1 MSGVRSQGL
10 AIPGPVFFQ
19 KDSDLPSVATIEPIL
34 VDILLIFGVAAI
46 ARYVAAAR
54 PRLPYTIVL
63 VLAGVS
69 VGVLGVNFQIEL
81 THDLILF
88 VIIPTILFFGGLQ
101 LDIETF
107 RRHLPWIGLLV
118 VVGLPAAVVLMG
130 VVNWYLLGF
139 PLIIA
144 LLLASMLYP
153 LDPVAV
159 LSVFKEM
166 NADERLV
173 GIIEGE
179 TLFDDGVAVV
189 LFSTLLALF
198 QDGYRTDE
206 ELLAFLSPRQLGAIG
221 VDLLV
226 VSLGGMVVGGIAG
239 YAVYRF
245 RRHAVDDHLT
255 GLLLTILAAYGSMLL
270 AEHYLH
276 VSGVLATVAAG
287 IIIGATGSS
296 KHMTDEI
303 SGFIESV
310 WDEGEFLANTVVYL
324 LIGSQVHVNH
334 FIRYAD
340 LIAFGTVVVL
350 LARAVVV
357 YGLTVVANRVLAEP
371 IPFNYQHVLVWGA
384 LHTVI
389 PIALVLGLPNDIPH
403 HEALRTTVFGV
414 AIVSIVVQGLLMPDV
429 IETTGVVPED

>member
-1 MSGVRSQGL
+1 
-10 AIPGPVFFQ
+10 
-19 KDSDLPSVATIEPIL
+19 VATIETLLSTLLL
-34 VDILLIFGVAAI
+34 VFGVAAV

-54 PRLPYTIVL
+54 PWLPYTIVL

-69 VGVLGVNFQIEL
+69 VAALGIDLQIEL

-88 VIIPTILFFGGLQ
+88 VIIPTILFFGALQ
-101 LDIETF
+101 LDIEIF
-107 RRHLPWIGLLV
+107 RQHLPWIALLV
-118 VVGLPAAVVLMG
+118 VVGLPAAVGLMG
-130 VVNWYLLGF
+130 FVTWSLLPF

-144 LLLASMLYP
+144 LILASMLYP

-166 NADERLV
+166 DADERLV

-189 LFSTLLALF
+189 LFSTFLALF
-198 QDGYRTDE
+198 QDGHRTDE
-206 ELLAFLSPRQLGAIG
+206 ELLAFLTPGQPGTIG
-221 VDLLV
+221 IDLVVVSIGGLLV
-226 VSLGGMVVGGIAG
+226 GAAAG
-239 YAVYRF
+239 YVVYRL

-276 VSGVLATVAAG
+276 VSGVLATVTAG
-287 IIIGATGSS
+287 IVVGVTDDSAHIS
-296 KHMTDEI
+296 DEI
-303 SGFIESV
+303 GGFIESV
-310 WDEGEFLANTVVYL
+310 WDEGEFLANTIVYL
-324 LIGSQVHVNH
+324 LIGSQVHITH
-334 FIRYAD
+334 FIQHAD
-340 LIAFGTVVVL
+340 LIVFGTIIVL

-357 YGLTVVANRVLAEP
+357 YALTVVANRLLADP
-371 IPFNYQHVLVWGA
+371 IPLDYQHVLVWGA

-389 PIALVLGLPNDIPH
+389 PIALVLGLPADIPY

-414 AIVSIVVQGLLMPDV
+414 AIVSIVIQGLLLPDV
-429 IETTGVVPED
+429 LNATGVAADDGWAASHTA